1 MRFGLIM
8 SEAFTG
14 LRRNLSMVVSVVLV
28 TFVSLTF
35 VGAAILMQ
43 MQIGTMRDFW
53 VERAQV
59 AVYMCTTISTPATC
73 SNGEATP
80 EQVEEVRA
88 KLEGSALAPL
98 IRELTF
104 LDHQQAYDELLQI
117 AGEEN
122 ASVITADQVNETFRI
137 TLVDPEQSDVIIEAF
152 SGMQGVELVNDQMQ
166 YLDPLFSALTIAT
179 YIAVG
184 IAVLMLI
191 AAVLL
196 IATTI
201 RLSAY
206 ARRRELGIM
215 RLVGASNRFIQTP
228 FILEGVFA
236 ALARVDPRER
246 RRHRR
251 GAFRRRP
258 VSAQPRRLRDD
269 VGRHRRRV
277 ARGAGPDPGRC
288 GAGRAVRRLRDPEMA
303 AGVRSRVLAGV
314 D

>member
-1 MRFGLIM
+1 
-8 SEAFTG
+8 
-14 LRRNLSMVVSVVLV
+14 
-28 TFVSLTF
+28 
-35 VGAAILMQ
+35 
-43 MQIGTMRDFW
+43 
-53 VERAQV
+53 
-59 AVYMCTTISTPATC
+59 MCTSISTPATC

-88 KLEGSALAPL
+88 KLDGSALAPL

-236 ALARVDPRER
+236 ALLGSILASAAVIAGVHFGVDQYLRNRVDFVTTWVDIGDAWLVVPVLILVGVALAALSAGFAIR
-246 RRHRR
+246 RW
-251 GAFRRRP
+251 
-258 VSAQPRRLRDD
+258 LR
-269 VGRHRRRV
+269 
-277 ARGAGPDPGRC
+277 A
-288 GAGRAVRRLRDPEMA
+288 
-303 AGVRSRVLAGV
+303 
-314 D
+314 

>member
-1 MRFGLIM
+1 MRAGLIL
-8 SEAFTG
+8 SEAFSG

-43 MQIGTMRDFW
+43 MQIATMRDFW

-59 AVYMCTTISTPATC
+59 AVYMCTNISTSATC
-73 SNGEATP
+73 VNGEATP
-80 EQVEEVRA
+80 EQVEDVKA

-98 IRELTF
+98 IREKVF
-104 LDHQQAYDELLQI
+104 LNHEQAYQEYVDL
-117 AGEEN
+117 AGEDN

-137 TLVDPEQSDVIIEAF
+137 TLVDPSQSDVLLEAF
-152 SGMQGVELVNDQMQ
+152 SGMQGVEDVKDQMQ

-184 IAVLMLI
+184 IAALMLI

-236 ALARVDPRER
+236 ALLGSLLA
-246 RRHRR
+246 
-251 GAFRRRP
+251 
-258 VSAQPRRLRDD
+258 SA
-269 VGRHRRRV
+269 
-277 ARGAGPDPGRC
+277 A
-288 GAGRAVRRLRDPEMA
+288 
-303 AGVRSRVLAGV
+303 VLAGV
-314 D
+314 HFGVDAYLRNRVDFVTTWVDLGDAWLVVPVLILVGVVLAALSAGFAIRRWLRA

>member
-1 MRFGLIM
+1 MRLGLIM

-43 MQIGTMRDFW
+43 MQIGKMQDYW
-53 VERAQV
+53 ADRAQV
-59 AVYMCTTISTPATC
+59 QIFMCTSISQTDTCVAGVATEEQVTAVREQLE
-73 SNGEATP
+73 GEA
-80 EQVEEVRA
+80 
-88 KLEGSALAPL
+88 LSPL
-98 IRELTF
+98 IRDLRFESS
-104 LDHQQAYDELLQI
+104 QEAYENVVELL
-117 AGEEN
+117 GEDY
-122 ASVITADQVNETFRI
+122 ASVITPDQMNQTFWI
-137 TLVDPEQSDVIIEAF
+137 NLVDHRQSDVISEAF
-152 SGMQGVELVNDQMQ
+152 TGMQGVEEVKDELQ
-166 YLDPLFSALTIAT
+166 YLEPLFSALTIAT

-184 IAVLMLI
+184 IAALMLV

-236 ALARVDPRER
+236 ALIGSLLA
-246 RRHRR
+246 
-251 GAFRRRP
+251 
-258 VSAQPRRLRDD
+258 SA
-269 VGRHRRRV
+269 
-277 ARGAGPDPGRC
+277 
-288 GAGRAVRRLRDPEMA
+288 AVI
-303 AGVRSRVLAGV
+303 AGVHFGV
-314 D
+314 DQYLRNRVEFVTTWVGMGEAWLVVPAIILVGVALAALSAGFAIRRWLRA